1 MIFLFNKNFL
11 HDHVHY
17 LQWHSAMQT
26 KFYYNTGGGDTKDDI
41 ENTLSLIMALPVVL
55 QKISCLQLL
64 PSLLDTFDK

>member
-1 MIFLFNKNFL
+1 
-11 HDHVHY
+11 
-17 LQWHSAMQT
+17 MQT
-26 KFYYNTGGGDTKDDI
+26 KFYYKINTGGGDTKDDI